1 MAPSSSSSSLSNNNI
16 ILSLHNEYYKQI
28 MWSHYK
34 ILGKDRNSEKE
45 MQMGQTIL
53 NILKDKLSQQNNGKF
68 YKQAGCGNSFKNLV
82 ELDEDAALASK

>member
-1 MAPSSSSSSLSNNNI
+1 M
-16 ILSLHNEYYKQI
+16 
-28 MWSHYK
+28 
-34 ILGKDRNSEKE
+34 GKDRNSEKE

>member
-1 MAPSSSSSSLSNNNI
+1 
-16 ILSLHNEYYKQI
+16 
-28 MWSHYK
+28 
-34 ILGKDRNSEKE
+34 

-82 ELDEDAALASK
+82 ELDEDAALAKIMIDIQRRMRND